1 MRFGGFDHVDDSGEP
16 LSVHLENRLKMTEA
30 YDRCGFYGYHVAE
43 HHGTPLGFAPSPSV
57 YLAAVAQRTRRLH
70 FGPMVYLLPLYH
82 PIRLIEEIC
91 ILDQMSKGR
100 LLLGV
105 GRGVSPIEQAFYG
118 VNLAETATVY
128 REGLEI
134 VLKGLQSDSLSY
146 SGTEFQYDKVPMTIR
161 PYQQPHPPLW
171 YGALHPDSMV
181 WAAENDANVLTL
193 GLSDPV
199 KTIAD
204 RFKAEWKKL
213 GKAEAALPCIGVSRH
228 VVVAP
233 TDKEAREIAK
243 RGYKMWHDSFAKLW
257 YDNGLPV
264 PFVESIYPGDW
275 DQLQEIGNGFAGS
288 PEKVRNWVVEEVEKT
303 GINYF
308 AAWFMFGNIALDEG
322 LRSVE
327 LFSEHVMS
335 AFAPARAAA
344 TA

>member
-1 MRFGGFDHVDDSGEP
+1 MKFGGFDHVDDSGEP
-16 LSVHLENRLKMTEA
+16 LAVHLENRLKMTEV

-57 YLAAVAQRTRRLH
+57 YLAAVAQRTKRLH

-91 ILDQMSKGR
+91 MLDQMSKGR

-146 SGTEFQYDKVPMTIR
+146 SGTNFQYDKVPMTIR

-193 GLSDPV
+193 GLSEPV

-213 GKAEAALPCIGVSRH
+213 GKPEAALPCIGVSRH

-264 PFVESIYPGDW
+264 PFVESIYPEDW

-308 AAWFMFGNIALDEG
+308 AAWFMFGNIAFEEG
-322 LRSVE
+322 RRSVE
-327 LFSEHVMS
+327 LFGEHVIP

>member
-1 MRFGGFDHVDDSGEP
+1 MKFGGFDHVDDSGEP
-16 LSVHLENRLKMTEA
+16 LAVHLENRLKMTEV

-57 YLAAVAQRTRRLH
+57 YLAAVAQRTKRLH

-91 ILDQMSKGR
+91 MLDQMSNGR

-146 SGTEFQYDKVPMTIR
+146 SSANFQYDKVPMTIR

-171 YGALHPDSMV
+171 YGALHPDSMI

-199 KTIAD
+199 KALAD

-213 GKAEAALPCIGVSRH
+213 GKPEAALPCIGVSRH

-233 TDKEAREIAK
+233 TDKEAREIAR

-264 PFVESIYPGDW
+264 PFVESIYPEDW

-288 PEKVRNWVVEEVEKT
+288 PESARKWVVEEVEKT

-308 AAWFMFGNIALDEG
+308 AAWFMFGNISFDEAR
-322 LRSVE
+322 RSVE
-327 LFSEHVMS
+327 LFSEHVIS
-335 AFAPARAAA
+335 AFAPSRAAA